1 MKLPILEQQANTPS
15 LLMEEGWDRDGS
27 PPCNSLPPVEGE
39 LAFLAS
45 DFISDLFKTQ

>member
-15 LLMEEGWDRDGS
+15 PLMGEGRDRGWS
-27 PPCNSLPPVEGE
+27 LPSNSLPPVEGE